1 MNYDTVILVMCVT
14 AVGTVACV
22 VNGLRSGQ
30 KLVVLVGTVALAVQ
44 VFCPPCVF
52 PDGMTARRWM
62 PVDLS
67 YSPNRGVP
75 WVDAGWQAIW
85 LTVTV
90 AATVGACVWLER
102 RYKGKQV
109 DDQQT
114 RSQDSAEGQLPSDQL
129 KM

>member
-1 MNYDTVILVMCVT
+1 MNYDTAILVMCVT
-14 AVGTVACV
+14 AVGAVACV

-52 PDGMTARRWM
+52 PDGTTARRWM
-62 PVDLS
+62 PADLR
-67 YSPNRGVP
+67 YSPNRGAP

-90 AATVGACVWLER
+90 TATVGACVWLEW
-102 RYKGKQV
+102 RYKGQQPG
-109 DDQQT
+109 DQQT
-114 RSQDSAEGQLPSDQL
+114 RNQGSAEG
-129 KM
+129 